1 MRTDTR
7 KKLLNNV
14 GGDDLKNTGKDCF
27 VENIV
32 FKNSDLSVPD
42 LVKIMPAPLFTNT
55 AARKSPKSAPKPQM
69 VENQQIIDSNN
80 KYTTSKKSG
89 FVFVGS
95 NGEVLAESK
104 GSSVSAGVV
113 IKSVNKKE
121 NETDDWQKLRQISTM
136 LEQSLGC
143 HAPDEIQRYPC

>member
-1 MRTDTR
+1 M
-7 KKLLNNV
+7 
-14 GGDDLKNTGKDCF
+14 
-27 VENIV
+27 VEYQKIV
-32 FKNSDLSVPD
+32 VPNH
-42 LVKIMPAPLFTNT
+42 TNT
-55 AARKSPKSAPKPQM
+55 M
-69 VENQQIIDSNN
+69 
-80 KYTTSKKSG
+80 SKKSG

-121 NETDDWQKLRQISTM
+121 TETDAWQKLRQISAM

-143 HAPDEIQRYPC
+143 RAPDEIPRYPC